1 MERAVLVGAPDR
13 DLPKRLADEHLEEL
27 GRLTDTAGCDV
38 VGSVVQRVA
47 QRHPRYYIGEGKA
60 HEVAAAVRETGADLV
75 IFDEELSPAQ
85 GKSLE
90 ELFGVRVMDR
100 SELIL
105 DIFATR
111 ARSKEAKM
119 QVELAQ
125 LEYLLPRL
133 KRMWTHLSRERGGIG
148 LRGPGETQLET
159 DRRLIGK
166 RISELRRKL
175 GDVTKARAVQRQGRG
190 NKFRASLVGYTN
202 AGKSSLLQALSGAE
216 LFVEDRLF
224 ATLDSATRAVPLGSG
239 HEALVTDT
247 VGFIRKL
254 PHDLVASFRS
264 TLEEAREADVLLH
277 VIDAS
282 HTDWEE
288 HYEVVNGVL
297 EDLGLD
303 QQDTILVFNK
313 IDRLTHAEEEALKE
327 RIHGIAPEPAVFV
340 SAHDERSLDALRETL
355 RARVLARLAHVV
367 VDLPSTDGEAIAAL
381 YREGEVVGRAEE
393 DSRVMLTAWVP
404 RAILGRIAARSGVR
418 VESIA

>member
-1 MERAVLVGAPDR
+1 MDRAVLVGAPDR

-27 GRLTDTAGCDV
+27 ARLTDTAGCDV
-38 VGSVVQRVA
+38 VGTVMQRIA
-47 QRHPRYYIGEGKA
+47 QRNPRYYVGEGKA
-60 HEVAAAVRETGADLV
+60 QEIAEMVGQTGADLV
-75 IFDEELSPAQ
+75 IFDEELAPAQ
-85 GKSLE
+85 GKALE

-133 KRMWTHLSRERGGIG
+133 KRMWSHLSRIRGGIG

-166 RISELRRKL
+166 RISELKRKL
-175 GDVTKARAVQRQGRG
+175 GDVAKARAVQRQGRG
-190 NKFRASLVGYTN
+190 DSFRASLVGYTN
-202 AGKSSLLQALSGAE
+202 AGKSSLLKALSGAD

-224 ATLDSATRAVPLGSG
+224 ATLDSATRAVPVGSG
-239 HEALVTDT
+239 HEVLVTDT

-282 HTDWEE
+282 HSDWEE
-288 HYEVVNGVL
+288 QYEVVKEVL
-297 EDLGLD
+297 KDLGLD
-303 QQDTILVFNK
+303 QQDMILVFNK
-313 IDRLTHAEEEALKE
+313 VDRLTHAEEEALQA
-327 RIHGIAPEPAVFV
+327 RIAGIESDTAVFV
-340 SAHDERSLDALRETL
+340 SAHEEGSLDVLRDTL
-355 RARVLARLAHVV
+355 RARVQARLAHVV

-381 YREGEVVGRAEE
+381 YREGEVVARADE

-404 RAILGRIAARSGVR
+404 RAVLGRIAARSGVR
-418 VESIA
+418 VESVA

>member
-1 MERAVLVGAPDR
+1 MDRAVLVGAPDR

-27 GRLTDTAGCDV
+27 ARLTDTAGCDV
-38 VGSVVQRVA
+38 VGTVMQRIVQRN
-47 QRHPRYYIGEGKA
+47 PRYYIGEGKA
-60 HEVAAAVRETGADLV
+60 QEVADLVGETGADLV
-75 IFDEELSPAQ
+75 IFDEELAPAQ
-85 GKSLE
+85 GKALE
-90 ELFGVRVMDR
+90 EMFGVRVMDR

-133 KRMWTHLSRERGGIG
+133 KRMWSHLSRIRGGIG

-166 RISELRRKL
+166 RISELKRKL
-175 GDVTKARAVQRQGRG
+175 GDVAKARAVQRHGRG
-190 NKFRASLVGYTN
+190 NSFRASLVGYTN
-202 AGKSSLLQALSGAE
+202 AGKSSLLKALSGAD

-224 ATLDSATRAVPLGSG
+224 ATLDSATRAVALGSG

-282 HTDWEE
+282 HSDWEE
-288 HYEVVNGVL
+288 QYEVVKEVL
-297 EDLGLD
+297 KDLGLD

-313 IDRLTHAEEEALKE
+313 VDRLTHAEEEALRA
-327 RIHGIAPEPAVFV
+327 RIQRIESDPAVFV
-340 SAHDERSLDALRETL
+340 SAHEEATLEVLRDTL
-355 RARVLARLAHVV
+355 RARVQARLAHVV

-381 YREGEVVGRAEE
+381 YREGEVVARADE

-404 RAILGRIAARSGVR
+404 RAVLGRIATRSGVR
-418 VESIA
+418 VESVA

>member
-1 MERAVLVGAPDR
+1 MERAVLVGAPER
-13 DLPKRLADEHLEEL
+13 DLPKRLADEHIEEL
-27 GRLTDTAGCDV
+27 ARLTDTAGCGV
-38 VGSVVQRVA
+38 VGTVVQRVA

-60 HEVAAAVRETGADLV
+60 HEVAALVGDTGADLV

-159 DRRLIGK
+159 DRRLIGR

-175 GDVTKARAVQRQGRG
+175 GDVSKARAVQRQGRG

-202 AGKSSLLQALSGAE
+202 AGKSSLLRALSGAE

-277 VIDAS
+277 VIDAAHS
-282 HTDWEE
+282 DWEE
-288 HYEVVNGVL
+288 QYEVVNDVL
-297 EDLGLD
+297 EDLGLAR
-303 QQDTILVFNK
+303 QDTILVFNK
-313 IDRLTHAEEEALKE
+313 VDRLTHAEEEALRD
-327 RIHGIAPEPAVFV
+327 RIRGMVPDPAVFV
-340 SAHDERSLDALRETL
+340 SAHDESTLEALRETL

-367 VDLPSTDGEAIAAL
+367 VNLPSTDGEAIAAL

-404 RAILGRIAARSGVR
+404 RAFLGRIAARSGVR
-418 VESIA
+418 VESVA

>member
-1 MERAVLVGAPDR
+1 MPR
-13 DLPKRLADEHLEEL
+13 RLADEHLEEL
-27 GRLTDTAGCDV
+27 ARLTDTAGCDV
-38 VGSVVQRVA
+38 VGTVMQRIA
-47 QRHPRYYIGEGKA
+47 HRNPRYYVGEGKA
-60 HEVAAAVRETGADLV
+60 QEIAALVGETGADLV
-75 IFDEELSPAQ
+75 IFDEELTPAQ
-85 GKSLE
+85 GKGLE

-133 KRMWTHLSRERGGIG
+133 KRMWSHLSRIRGGIG

-159 DRRLIGK
+159 DRRLISK
-166 RISELRRKL
+166 RISELKRKL
-175 GDVTKARAVQRQGRG
+175 GDVSKARAVQRQGRE
-190 NKFRASLVGYTN
+190 NSFRASLVGYTN
-202 AGKSSLLQALSGAE
+202 AGKSSLLKALSGAD

-224 ATLDSATRAVPLGSG
+224 ATLDSATRAVAIGSG

-277 VIDAS
+277 VIDAAHS
-282 HTDWEE
+282 DWEE
-288 HYEVVNGVL
+288 QYEVVREVL
-297 EDLGLD
+297 KDLGLD

-313 IDRLTHAEEEALKE
+313 IDRLTHAEEQALRE
-327 RIHGIAPEPAVFV
+327 RIQRIEPDPSVFV
-340 SAHDERSLDALRETL
+340 SAHDESTLDALRETL
-355 RARVLARLAHVV
+355 RARVQARLAHVV
-367 VDLPSTDGEAIAAL
+367 VHLPSTDGEAIATL
-381 YREGEVVGRAEE
+381 YREGEVVARAQE

-404 RAILGRIAARSGVR
+404 RAVLGRIAARSGVR
-418 VESIA
+418 VESVA